1 MSLLRTANKLA
12 WDFPRSVHDD
22 IISGRF
28 TSRMKRYERQRG
40 GRKPLGFQDFGAVRN
55 DMEFEE
61 MVYLYLDI
69 REHDQLNEERRQRC
83 ERGEFL

>member
-1 MSLLRTANKLA
+1 
-12 WDFPRSVHDD
+12 
-22 IISGRF
+22 
-28 TSRMKRYERQRG
+28 MKRYQRQRDG
-40 GRKPLGFQDFGAVRN
+40 IEPPDFKDFGALRN

-69 REHDQLNEERRQRC
+69 CEHDQLNEERRLRC